1 MDATRRG
8 YCAERRLD
16 DELLRAAKAKK
27 LLAMAQSA
35 GVDTVPS
42 NCLDVGCA
50 LGLITKHLAPAFRQT
65 VGLEYDPEG
74 IAAAQRWAGERLS
87 FVRGDGL
94 CLPIA
99 DESIDVA
106 VCAQVYEHVGDPQ
119 QLMAEIRRVLK
130 PGGICL
136 FTGPNRLFP
145 FEFHSRLPFVH
156 WLPYDWT
163 CRLVKRLGRGDGYDA
178 QMLAL
183 PALRRLMAGFEV
195 RDLTVEMLRDPE
207 RYACSDELGRLAWI
221 GRLPRPLLRGML
233 PFMPNFN
240 WLLTKRG

>member
-1 MDATRRG
+1 MGATKRG
-8 YCAERRLD
+8 YIGERRLD
-16 DELLRAAKAKK
+16 DEPLRAAKARK
-27 LLAMAQSA
+27 LLAMAQAA
-35 GVDTVPS
+35 GLDTVS
-42 NCLDVGCA
+42 SICLDVGCA

-74 IAAAQRWAGERLS
+74 IAAAGRWSGARLA

-94 CLPIA
+94 RLPIA
-99 DESIDVA
+99 DGSVDVV
-106 VCAQVYEHVGDPQ
+106 VCAQVYEHVADPQ
-119 QLMAEIRRVLK
+119 RLMAEIWRVLE
-130 PGGICL
+130 PGGVCL

-156 WLPYDWT
+156 WLPFCCT
-163 CRLVKRLGRGDGYDA
+163 RRFVHRLGRGDAYDA
-178 QMLAL
+178 RMLA
-183 PALRRLMAGFEV
+183 
-195 RDLTVEMLRDPE
+195 
-207 RYACSDELGRLAWI
+207 SDELGRLAWI